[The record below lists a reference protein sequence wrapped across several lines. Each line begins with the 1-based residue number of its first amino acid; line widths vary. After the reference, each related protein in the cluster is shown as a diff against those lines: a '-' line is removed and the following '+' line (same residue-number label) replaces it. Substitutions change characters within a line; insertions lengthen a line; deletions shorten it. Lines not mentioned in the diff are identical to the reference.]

1 MVKLKNTYTDMEN
14 MIKGKENTKQMK
26 NKQKYKTQKKE
37 KKKETIITTV
47 ASMLYDQY

>member
-1 MVKLKNTYTDMEN
+1 
-14 MIKGKENTKQMK
+14 MK
-26 NKQKYKTQKKE
+26 NKQKYMTQKKE